1 MVIRYDGFPHLP
13 CCVRCLEDHI
23 SFGVFVSYNEVNK
36 AGLGFLQCIGHP
48 PMSLKDKVV
57 VLLTENLL
65 ESYNYLSSICVRP
78 GLGRFR
84 QLARYVSRK
93 MLPNWLNMIK
103 DNIQKLIVEYI
114 ANIWRLKYNLQYAPV
129 AARKKQ

>member
-1 MVIRYDGFPHLP
+1 M
-13 CCVRCLEDHI
+13 
-23 SFGVFVSYNEVNK
+23 
-36 AGLGFLQCIGHP
+36 
-48 PMSLKDKVV
+48 
-57 VLLTENLL
+57 
-65 ESYNYLSSICVRP
+65 RP

>member
-1 MVIRYDGFPHLP
+1 
-13 CCVRCLEDHI
+13 
-23 SFGVFVSYNEVNK
+23 
-36 AGLGFLQCIGHP
+36 
-48 PMSLKDKVV
+48 MSLKDKVV

-93 MLPNWLNMIK
+93 MLPNWLCMTVFKDYIK
-103 DNIQKLIVEYI
+103 KLIVEYI
-114 ANIWRLKYNLQYAPV
+114 ANSWRLIYNL
-129 AARKKQ
+129 